1 VAHPRSNG
9 QVERA
14 NAEILRGL
22 KIRTYCNLEK
32 HGARWIDEL
41 PSVLWGN
48 RTTSSWATGETPFF
62 LVYGAEACL
71 PPEITM
77 GSLRVQAFDEDLQE
91 QQHRQDVDLVDERRW
106 RAAVR
111 NARYNQALR
120 RYHQRFMR
128 NRKLRVGDLVLRR
141 ILNREGLHKLSP
153 SWEGPFKVTKVCR
166 PGSVRLATEEGMQ
179 LPNPWNIEHLRKF
192 YP

>member
-1 VAHPRSNG
+1 
-9 QVERA
+9 
-14 NAEILRGL
+14 
-22 KIRTYCNLEK
+22 
-32 HGARWIDEL
+32 
-41 PSVLWGN
+41 
-48 RTTSSWATGETPFF
+48 
-62 LVYGAEACL
+62 
-71 PPEITM
+71 M

-91 QQHRQDVDLVDERRW
+91 QQHRQDVDLVDERRL

-111 NARYNQALR
+111 NAPYNQALW
-120 RYHQRFMR
+120 RYYQRFVHSR
-128 NRKLRVGDLVLRR
+128 ELRVRDLVLRR

-166 PGSVRLATEEGMQ
+166 TGSVRLATEEGMQ

>member
-1 VAHPRSNG
+1 
-9 QVERA
+9 
-14 NAEILRGL
+14 
-22 KIRTYCNLEK
+22 
-32 HGARWIDEL
+32 
-41 PSVLWGN
+41 
-48 RTTSSWATGETPFF
+48 
-62 LVYGAEACL
+62 
-71 PPEITM
+71 M

-91 QQHRQDVDLVDERRW
+91 QQRRQDVDFVDERRW
-106 RAAVR
+106 RAAVQ

-120 RYHQRFMR
+120 RYHQRIVR
-128 NRKLRVGDLVLRR
+128 NRELRVGDLVLRR